1 MNPSLAFEIVDTA
14 RLIRREMNR
23 RAASLGATRAQW
35 RVLARLYRSGDG
47 LRQVELADAL
57 DVEPITLCR
66 MIDRLED
73 AALVERR
80 RDPADRRAW
89 RIFLTEKAQ
98 PIIDELSEIG
108 ARFDAELVGG
118 LDRAERDEVSE
129 TLARLRDNLAQM
141 EGERRSDIVR
151 AS

>member
-1 MNPSLAFEIVDTA
+1 MDVSVPFDIVETA
-14 RLIRREMNR
+14 RLIRREFNR
-23 RAASLGATRAQW
+23 RTVTLGATRAQW
-35 RVLARLYRSGDG
+35 RVLARLHRSGGG

-66 MIDRLED
+66 MIDRLEE

-89 RIFLTEKAQ
+89 RIYLTDAAQ
-98 PIIDELSEIG
+98 PIIDQLGEIG
-108 ARFDAELVGG
+108 AAFEEELTAGVSAKEREALTG
-118 LDRAERDEVSE
+118 L
-129 TLARLRDNLAQM
+129 LARLRGNLTRM
-141 EGERRSDIVR
+141 EDLEK